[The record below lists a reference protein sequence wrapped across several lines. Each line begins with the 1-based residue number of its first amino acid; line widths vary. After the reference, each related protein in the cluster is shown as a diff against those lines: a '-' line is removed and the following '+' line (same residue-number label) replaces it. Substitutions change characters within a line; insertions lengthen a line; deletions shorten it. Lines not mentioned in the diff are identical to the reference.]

1 MKKSF
6 WSLSKALTLFSLL
19 TLNLTFQ
26 TNAQFFSISGGHEYS
41 ASVCQDG
48 GILQWGRIIKTTNGT
63 TVAVNKPEAVPL
75 PAGVFFTK
83 IDAGSGSHG
92 LATDC
97 NNQVW
102 AWGSNSS
109 EDNGSGNINGQL
121 GSATLKSSDTPIPV
135 SGVGGVGQLIATY
148 ISGSNRAS
156 FAITSDGYLVSWG
169 SNEYQELGRPITGTF
184 DPIPNYVLKSD
195 GSRLSKVVQVDGGDA
210 TIYALDEGGYVY
222 SWGYNKD
229 LAWGR
234 NGADGATSRLPNN
247 VLKADNTPLGNII
260 TITAGDRHGLALAD
274 DGTVWAWGGNWG
286 PNQLGYSGGN
296 SGTAK
301 QVVGVGNTGILK
313 NVVGISAGQASS
325 VAVLGDGS
333 VVTWGSNC
341 FYGLNNGVNA
351 GELGQGSTICNSGSS
366 TSYIPNYVVDEN
378 GARIR
383 KISSISDGDAVYYAV
398 NNVGDIYV
406 WGYNVDGELGLST
419 NVNSGSAK
427 LLPIGNCRLPDPCP
441 APNLGPDISVC
452 NASQLTNVTFAT
464 QYFESY
470 KYKWF
475 FLSPGGVSTNVTIAD
490 TNIFRPTVLGK
501 YVVEV
506 TPNQLACSVCEVG
519 YDTISVDQPNL
530 TSTYCNLT
538 NNNLVF
544 RAPNT
549 TGTFKWW
556 LSQTGTADS
565 LSPRGTTFTIAK
577 NSLTPQVTGE
587 DTVYNL
593 YLEDKTIYTGA
604 TGPITT
610 AGLTTNGQ
618 RNAGNND
625 LKVRFD
631 VGTAFMLNSVSVL
644 PYIYNAGT
652 FNFRFELKQNG
663 NTLQSIN
670 FRWTAT
676 TTGQPVAIVEIPVN
690 FPIPIGTG
698 YTLEYVNANI
708 QGEPTPDIAFYNPA
722 TYPYIVS
729 PNIFTLLEM
738 ASHNGSYNGIAFFNW
753 KYTANASNSCGRLR
767 VSLVKDCPCNAPAS
781 VAITS
786 STGINGFCT
795 STVSSLVLDA
805 KPSPVTPTI
814 TPFNYLYQWY
824 KNGTPVADPVGK
836 VNSINISSKDG
847 AATYVF
853 RVGHSS
859 LQRSKC
865 YTEVPITITN
875 ENPISDNTIVSGN
888 DTVCAGSAAKTI
900 IGSPAKGGAG
910 TPTYQWISSSSA
922 NGTYTSA
929 SGTSN
934 TVSYSPGV
942 LSQTTFF
949 KRVVTNGVAC
959 KDDTSASV
967 FVRVDPALTA
977 GTLTSSAQNN
987 TICSGSTLSFTITD
1001 PTGGTPSAY
1010 KYQWQSSVDGTNW
1023 SNITNATNTGYSLG
1037 VLTASTYFRRVI
1049 TSLKCSA
1056 NSNQL
1061 LINVDNPVTTGTNSL
1076 TSGNQLICQTT
1087 IPSTI
1092 VSSTPTGGK
1101 TPISYTW
1108 ISTPTVASIN
1118 ASTTKDL
1125 AFAATLSSTTVIRR
1139 IVTSTGACKQDTS
1152 NAVTITIDPTITD
1165 AGTISSNTIPA
1176 NVCSGSAPSLS
1187 ITNAV
1192 PASSS
1197 YTYQWQTSSDN
1208 TNWTNISGATSAN
1221 LNPAPTINAS
1231 TYFRRI
1237 VNSTKCSATS
1247 LGFLVS
1253 VDIPITSSTNTIASN
1268 QDICQGSTPKTL
1280 IGSEPKGGLT
1290 SAEYTWVSSTT
1301 GSAPWTNV
1309 GTGQNLD
1316 FTTGLTTSTFYKRIV
1331 TSTGACKNDTSS
1343 GTVKVNVDPKI
1354 SDAGTI
1360 TPANLVICSGNSPV
1374 INGTAATGGTA
1385 PLSYQWQYLDGANWV
1400 NVSAKTTQPGPL
1412 TTAPSIEKS
1421 TQYKRIVSSLVCSAE
1436 SNVTKV
1442 DTVNGMKAGAITATK
1457 TELCAGQLASIIEG
1471 DATLASGGTGGIGN
1485 IKYQWQQSTD
1495 GIIWSDLPDD
1505 TLTSYTPGALTGV
1518 NYFRRRATNGI
1529 GTCDVA
1535 FTSPVTISQYEKQNP
1550 GTILSNDTTVCFG
1563 SSVNVNASLP
1573 TLGSPLKKYTW
1584 SIANAPSF
1592 VFRDTLALSDVANL
1606 TLSNL
1611 TKTTKVKRIVKDDC
1625 GFDTTSKT
1633 YTVLVNPL
1641 EVPTVSITTDLNQTF
1656 CNNTDVTVVATTSK
1670 AGVNRIVTWLYNGNT
1685 VKTVPDSIYVIA
1697 AADLVNGAKIK
1708 AIVTKDPT
1716 LICTAGSSESAV
1728 LELKVNTTLS
1738 ENTVD
1743 EKGQK
1748 ICVGQ
1753 IATDIVGSNPKGS
1766 LATPGYA
1773 WQVSKDE
1780 QNWMSIPN
1788 ATGTN
1793 YQPVALQGIYFY
1805 RRIALSA
1812 GTCAND
1818 TSKTHAKIIAD
1829 SVVTAGVL
1837 TVTIDTVC
1845 KNGVSQII
1853 ATLPTGGVAP
1863 YKYQWQSS
1871 QDNVNFSDISG
1882 ETNADIVLQ
1891 AINSTTYFRR
1901 RLTTATDVCSYP
1913 TNTVKITVTEPI
1925 QSGTNNL
1932 SSGNESKCGASVFST
1947 IKGSIPVG
1955 GLSRVSYKWQS
1966 SADGINAWT
1975 DIANSNTQDYIPGS
1989 LSKTTFFRRIV
2000 TSTGK
2005 CPNNISNSIRLFVDS
2020 AVTAG
2025 EITALASLCGKDL
2038 LVVNSKTSATGGT
2051 NGFSYSWSYKT
2062 ATSTAWSSISGN
2074 KDSLKVAIKDI
2085 DNKGTITQ
2093 FYFRRTTTS
2102 NGAVCSSTTDS
2113 VGVTVCQ
2120 KPTSIDTLRSGIWC
2134 ANETLR
2140 GKIITLGDKTP
2151 NKGGI
2156 LKVDPTAM
2164 ALPKHGSLN
2173 INVSDSTFTYIPNT
2187 NYIGKDTAVFAI
2199 CDIST
2204 TPNQCVNKPLYIT
2217 IFPVNDAPIV
2227 LSETFS
2233 TYRNQAITGF
2243 SITANDRDFNNDTL
2257 FVYPSDDEL
2266 YAKGVFVKPYKK
2278 YIDSLIG
2285 KPKHGKIVMSS
2296 RGDFTY
2302 EPDKDFV
2309 GTDQAVFWVC
2319 DFSSTFYCNGFT
2331 CKKDTVTFEVK
2342 PYRIFVPEGYSP
2354 NGDGVNDYF
2363 VIRSE
2368 VELPIELKVFNRW
2381 GNLVYENKDYKND
2394 WNGKAN
2400 RGLVIGE
2407 GLPDGTYYVY
2417 VNVNNEIPDK
2427 DRFQYITI
2435 SR

>member
-6 WSLSKALTLFSLL
+6 WSLNKALTLFSFF
-19 TLNLTFQ
+19 TLNLSFLA
-26 TNAQFFSISGGHEYS
+26 NAQFFSISGGNEFS

-48 GILQWGRIIKTTNGT
+48 GILQWGKITKTTNGI
-63 TVAVNKPEAVPL
+63 TVAVNVPEAVPL

-97 NNQVW
+97 NNNVW
-102 AWGSNSS
+102 AWGVNIDDNNGDITKGGITGQIGSS
-109 EDNGSGNINGQL
+109 TLTS
-121 GSATLKSSDTPIPV
+121 SATPIPV
-135 SGVGGVGQLIATY
+135 SGIGGVGQLTATY

-156 FAITSDGYLVSWG
+156 FAITTDGYLVSWG
-169 SNEYQELGRPITGTF
+169 SNKSAELGRTITGTF
-184 DPIPNYVLKSD
+184 DPIPNYVLRSD
-195 GSRLSKVVQVDGGDA
+195 GTRLSNVTQVDGGDE
-210 TIYALDEGGYVY
+210 TVYALDANGFVY
-222 SWGYNKD
+222 SWGSNTD
-229 LAWGR
+229 NALGR
-234 NGADGATSRLPNN
+234 TGATQRANR
-247 VLKADNTPLGNII
+247 VLKADGTPLNNII

-274 DGTVWAWGGNWG
+274 DGTVWSWGGNWG

-296 SGTAK
+296 SGSAK
-301 QVVGVGNTGILK
+301 QVVGIGNTGVLT

-325 VAVLGDGS
+325 VAVLSDGS

-341 FYGLNNGVNA
+341 FYVTGSGINA
-351 GELGQGSTICNSGSS
+351 GALGQGSVVCNSGSNN
-366 TSYIPNYVVDEN
+366 SYIPNYVIDGN
-378 GARIR
+378 GVRLR
-383 KISSISDGDAVYYAV
+383 KISSISDGNAVYYAI
-398 NNVGDIYV
+398 NNVGEIYT
-406 WGYNVDGELGLST
+406 WGYNVNGMLGLGT
-419 NVNSGSAK
+419 NTNSGTAK

-452 NASQLTNVTFAT
+452 NTSQLANVTLAT
-464 QYFESY
+464 QYFDSY

-475 FLSPGGVSTNVTIAD
+475 FLSPGGVSTNVTITD
-490 TNIFRPTVLGK
+490 TNIFRPAILGK

-549 TGTFKWW
+549 TGTFLWW
-556 LSQTGTADS
+556 RSQTGTADS

-577 NSLTPQVTGE
+577 NFLTPQVTGE

-593 YLEDKTIYTGA
+593 YVEDKTIYTGA

-610 AGLTTNGQ
+610 SSVTQNGQ
-618 RNAGNND
+618 RGAGQNE

-631 VGTAFMLNSVSVL
+631 AGIAFTLNAISIQ
-644 PYIYNAGT
+644 PYIYNTGN

-663 NTLQSIN
+663 TTLQTFN
-670 FRWTAT
+670 FPYTAT
-676 TTGQPVAIVEIPVN
+676 ATGQPVATLIEVPVN
-690 FPIPIGTG
+690 FTIPAGTG
-698 YTLEYVNANI
+698 YTIEYVNGGN
-708 QGEPTPDIAFYNPA
+708 TPDLAFYNAVPF
-722 TYPYIVS
+722 PYIVS
-729 PNIFTLLEM
+729 PNIFTILSNT
-738 ASHNGSYNGIAFFNW
+738 AGYNGIAFFNW

-781 VAITS
+781 VAVTS
-786 STGINGFCT
+786 STGVNGFCT

-805 KPSPVTPTI
+805 KPSPITPTI

-836 VNSINISSKDG
+836 VNSLSINSSDG
-847 AATYVF
+847 AATYVI

-875 ENPISDNTIVSGN
+875 EEPISDNLIVSGN
-888 DTVCAGSAAKTI
+888 DTVCAGTAARTI
-900 IGSPAKGGAG
+900 VGSPAKGGAG
-910 TPTYQWISSSSA
+910 TPTYQWISSASA
-922 NGTYTSA
+922 NGVYAIA

-934 TVSYSPGV
+934 AVSYSPGI

-977 GTLTSSAQNN
+977 GTLTSSVQNN
-987 TICSGSTLSFTITD
+987 TICSGSTVTFTITD

-1023 SNITNATNTGYSLG
+1023 SNITNATNAGYSPG
-1037 VLTASTYFRRVI
+1037 ILTASTYFRRVI

-1061 LINVDNPVTTGTNSL
+1061 LINVDNPVTTGSNSL

-1087 IPSTI
+1087 VPSTI
-1092 VSSTPTGGK
+1092 VGSTPTGGK

-1108 ISTPTVASIN
+1108 VSTPTVASIN
-1118 ASTTKDL
+1118 ASTSKDL
-1125 AFAATLSSTTVIRR
+1125 EFSATLPSTTVIRR

-1152 NAVTITIDPTITD
+1152 NAVIITIDPTITD
-1165 AGTISSNTIPA
+1165 AGTITSNTTPA
-1176 NVCSGSAPSLS
+1176 NVCLGSAPSLS

-1197 YTYQWQTSSDN
+1197 YTYQWQTSIDN
-1208 TNWTNISGATSAN
+1208 NNWTNISGATSAN
-1221 LNPAPTINAS
+1221 LNPAPAINTS

-1237 VNSTKCSATS
+1237 VNSVKCSAS
-1247 LGFLVS
+1247 ASGFLVA
-1253 VDIPITSSTNTIASN
+1253 VDVPVTPSTNTIASN
-1268 QDICQGSTPKTL
+1268 QDICEGGIPSTLTGSVPT
-1280 IGSEPKGGLT
+1280 GGFST
-1290 SAEYTWVSSTT
+1290 ARYTWVSSTT
-1301 GSAPWTNV
+1301 GSAPWTNI
-1309 GTGQNLD
+1309 GGNQNLE
-1316 FTTGLTTSTFYKRIV
+1316 FTTGLTVSTFYKRIV
-1331 TSTGACKNDTSS
+1331 TSTGACKNDTSAS
-1343 GTVKVNVDPKI
+1343 TVKVTVDPRI

-1412 TTAPSIEKS
+1412 TTAPSIERS
-1421 TQYKRIVSSLVCSAE
+1421 TEYRRIVSSLVCSAE

-1442 DTVNGMKAGAITATK
+1442 DTVNGMKAGAISATK

-1471 DATLASGGTGGIGN
+1471 DASLASGGTGGAGN
-1485 IKYQWQQSTD
+1485 ITYQWQQSTD
-1495 GIIWSDLPDD
+1495 GILWSII
-1505 TLTSYTPGALTGV
+1505 TGATSTSYTPGALTGV
-1518 NYFRRRATNGI
+1518 NYFRRRATNGL
-1529 GTCDVA
+1529 GACDTA
-1535 FTSPVTISQYEKQNP
+1535 FTSPITISQYEKQNP

-1563 SSVNVNASLP
+1563 SSVTVLASLP
-1573 TLGSPLKKYTW
+1573 TLGSPQKKYTW

-1592 VFRDTLALSDVANL
+1592 VFRDTLALSNVASL
-1606 TLSNL
+1606 TLNNL
-1611 TKTTKVKRIVKDDC
+1611 KATTKVKRVVIDDC
-1625 GFDTTSKT
+1625 GTDTTSKT
-1633 YTVLVNPL
+1633 YTVFVNPL

-1656 CNNTDVTVVATTSK
+1656 CNNSDVTVVASTSK

-1697 AADLVNGAKIK
+1697 AAELVNGAKIK

-1716 LICTAGSSESAV
+1716 LICTATTSESAE
-1728 LELKVNTTLS
+1728 LELKVNTIIS
-1738 ENTVD
+1738 DNTVD
-1743 EKGQK
+1743 ETIQK

-1753 IATDIVGSNPKGS
+1753 IAADIVGSNPKGS
-1766 LATPGYA
+1766 LTTPGYA

-1780 QNWMSIPN
+1780 QNWISIPN
-1788 ATGTN
+1788 ATSIN
-1793 YQPVALQGIYFY
+1793 YRPEALQGIYFY

-1818 TSKTHAKIIAD
+1818 TSNTHSKIIAD
-1829 SVVTAGVL
+1829 SVVTAGIL

-1863 YKYQWQSS
+1863 YNYQWQSS

-1882 ETNADIVLQ
+1882 ETNADIVLP

-1901 RLTTATDVCSYP
+1901 RLTTVTDVCNYP

-1955 GLSRVSYKWQS
+1955 GNRPISYKWQS
-1966 SADGINAWT
+1966 SVDGTNAWT
-1975 DIANSNTQDYIPGS
+1975 DIVNSNTQDYSPGS
-1989 LSKTTFFRRIV
+1989 LMSTKYFRRIV

-2005 CPNNISNSIRLFVDS
+2005 CPNDISNTIKLFVDS

-2025 EITALASLCGKDL
+2025 EITALASLCGKDS

-2062 ATSTAWSSISGN
+2062 ETSTAWSSISGS

-2093 FYFRRTTTS
+2093 FYFRRTVTS

-2156 LKVDPTAM
+2156 LRVDPTAM
-2164 ALPKHGSLN
+2164 VLPKHGSLN

-2204 TPNQCVNKPLYIT
+2204 TPNQCINKPLYIT

-2227 LSETFS
+2227 LNETFS

-2243 SITANDRDFNNDTL
+2243 SITTNDRDPNNDTL

-2266 YAKGVFVKPYKK
+2266 YAKGVLVKPYKK
-2278 YIDSLIG
+2278 YIDSLIS
-2285 KPKHGKIVMSS
+2285 KPKNGKIVMSS

-2302 EPDKDFV
+2302 EPDKDFI

-2319 DFSSTFYCNGFT
+2319 DFSSTFYCNSFS

-2368 VELPIELKVFNRW
+2368 VQLPIELKVFNRW

-2394 WNGKAN
+2394 WDGKAN